1 MIIVRVA
8 TLDVHPAKQRIQI
21 AYPVMRGLNIGNFPL
36 PPVSAK
42 MVFTRIQQTI
52 IVHVKYTNN

>member
-1 MIIVRVA
+1 MIFKTV

-21 AYPVMRGLNIGNFPL
+21 AYPVMRGLNIGKFPL
-36 PPVSAK
+36 TPVSAK

-52 IVHVKYTNN
+52 FVHVKYTK